1 MSGAPPAGGN
11 ASAGAKFVP
20 WIDRWRLEPDGAPI
34 VTAAGA
40 LLPVR
45 RDAAPAM
52 LKLFL
57 DEEEE
62 TGATLLGWWAGD
74 GAAFVIEAD
83 GGAILMERATGRR
96 SLNEMSAAG
105 RDHEATD
112 ILCTVAAV
120 LHRKRPH
127 PPPDNLIPL
136 QTRFRA
142 LFARAS
148 DFGGILPACAG
159 HARSLF
165 QSPTDIRPLHGD
177 LHHDNVLD
185 FGDRGFLAIDPKG
198 LTGER
203 AFDFANIFCNPDLA
217 DPALRIARDAA
228 TFEHRLGQI
237 AGRAALDPERLL
249 RWIAA
254 WAGLSA
260 TWFTEEADP
269 RAAIPLEIAE
279 LALARL
285 QGPFAA

>member
-1 MSGAPPAGGN
+1 MSDAPAGRN
-11 ASAGAKFVP
+11 ASADAKFAP
-20 WIDRWRLEPDGAPI
+20 WIARWQLEPHGAPI
-34 VTAAGA
+34 QTATGA
-40 LLPVR
+40 LLPVLR
-45 RDAAPAM
+45 GTKPAM

-57 DEEEE
+57 DEEEK

-83 GGAILMERATGRR
+83 DGALLMERAAGRR
-96 SLNEMSAAG
+96 SLTEMSAAG
-105 RDHEATD
+105 RDDAATD
-112 ILCTVAAV
+112 ILCAVAAA

-136 QTRFRA
+136 ETRFRA

-159 HARSLF
+159 HARNLL
-165 QSPTDIRPLHGD
+165 QSQTDIRPLHGD

-203 AFDFANIFCNPDLA
+203 AFDLANIFCNPDLA
-217 DPALRIARDAA
+217 DPALRIARDPV
-228 TFEHRLGQI
+228 TFEHRLRRI
-237 AGRAALDPERLL
+237 ARQARLEPERLL

-254 WAGLSA
+254 WGGLSA
-260 TWFTEEADP
+260 TWFIQDDDP
-269 RAAIPLEIAE
+269 RADIPLEIAE
-279 LALARL
+279 LALARIED
-285 QGPFAA
+285 PPAP